1 MKVLL
6 AVDGSIYSKRML
18 AYLAAHTELL
28 AGRHDY
34 TALTVIP
41 RIPLDAEIYINL
53 DQMRKLH
60 AEQAEE
66 VLRPVRAFAAQNKW
80 ALQTLALEGDPAS
93 TIASQANE
101 GPYDLLV
108 MGSHGRSP
116 LVGLVLGS
124 VALRVMAQCKTPVLL
139 IR

>member
-6 AVDGSIYSKRML
+6 AVDGSAYSKRML
-18 AYLAAHTELL
+18 AYLAAHEELL
-28 AGRHDY
+28 GRSHRY
-34 TALTVIP
+34 TALTVVP
-41 RIPLDAEIYINL
+41 GLALDAEIYVNI
-53 DQMRKLH
+53 DSMRQFHL
-60 AEQAEE
+60 EQAEA
-66 VLRPVRAFAAQNKW
+66 VLRPVRAFAQQNQW
-80 ALQTLALEGDPAS
+80 ALETLTLEGEPAG
-93 TIASQANE
+93 TIAEHAQ
-101 GPYDLLV
+101 GYDLLV